1 MSGDRSAL
9 RDRAE
14 WLAFIVVFAPTRVL
28 PAGFLRAGA
37 RLLARMLHACAWKRR
52 THARE
57 LVAARLGLPEGS
69 AEVNRIVLGSFQT
82 LVRNALEPALLER
95 RRRARGNLRDM
106 FDVEGLE
113 HLEAARA
120 TGRGLLL
127 CTAHIGTWEAIG
139 FVLQELGLSSW
150 AIGRV
155 LDNPLL
161 ERELEARRRAT
172 GRGVIPKDGGVLKL
186 VRALKANEPVIVLLD
201 QNAGRK
207 GVLLDFLGAPSSH
220 HTVAGVMSR
229 RCGAPALP
237 VYVLSAG
244 RAGRLRLVF
253 EPAVQADPGLD
264 DEAAALQITRRLSD
278 SLERQVRARPEQWL
292 WLHDRWRHARRV
304 LRLER
309 QAAQAGE
316 PAGAGA
322 NRMATVQGTNGP

>member
-1 MSGDRSAL
+1 MSDTRSAL

-14 WLAFIVVFAPTRVL
+14 WLAFTVVFAPTRVL
-28 PAGFLRAGA
+28 PARFLRAGSGA
-37 RLLARMLHACAWKRR
+37 LARVLHACAWKRR
-52 THARE
+52 KHARE
-57 LVAARLGLPEGS
+57 LVAARLSLPAGS
-69 AEVNRIVLGSFQT
+69 ADVHRIVLGSFQT

-95 RRRARGNLRDM
+95 RRRARGSLRDLFEM
-106 FDVEGLE
+106 QGLE

-120 TGRGLLL
+120 GGHGLLL

-139 FVLQELGLSSW
+139 FVLQELGMSSW

-161 ERELEARRRAT
+161 ERELDVRRRAT

-186 VRALKANEPVIVLLD
+186 VRALKADEPVVVLLD

-207 GVLLDFLGAPSSH
+207 GALLDFLGEPSSH

-229 RCGAPALP
+229 RCGTPALP
-237 VYVLSAG
+237 VYILSAG
-244 RAGRLRLVF
+244 PGGRLKVVF

-278 SLERQVRARPEQWL
+278 SLERQVRAHPEQWL

-309 QAAQAGE
+309 QAAAAAE
-316 PAGAGA
+316 AAGAGA
-322 NRMATVQGTNGP
+322 NRMATAQGTNGP